1 MSKSILYNENA
12 RQALERGMDIL
23 CKAVATTLGPKGR
36 NVVIER
42 KYGPPQIIN
51 DGVSIA
57 KEIELENHIENT
69 GVALIRQAASK
80 TNEIAGDGT
89 STATVLAHA
98 MVKQGMKNL
107 AAGSNPIALRR
118 GIQKATEF
126 IVNQISEY
134 ARPVEDT
141 NAIMQ
146 VATVSSGNDK
156 ETGLLIADA
165 LEKVGRD
172 GVISLEEGKS
182 TFTELEI
189 IEGMNFDRGMIS
201 PYFASDLERLEVVQ
215 ENAYVLL
222 TDKKITLVQ
231 QDLLPVLELVSKTGR
246 PLLII
251 ADDVEKEALA
261 TLVVNKLR
269 GIINVVA
276 IKCPGFGD
284 RRKTFLEDIAVLTNG
299 KVISDDIGASLQ
311 TVDIEML
318 GEVKKV
324 IVTKDTTT
332 LISDYFKEEVQARC
346 VQLRRQYECAE
357 TAYEKEKI
365 QERLAKLG
373 GGVALLKVGAA
384 TETEMKDK
392 KLRLED
398 AINATKAAVEEGIV
412 PGGGATLV
420 HIALDLKDWA
430 DEALEG
436 DERIGAQIVEK
447 AITAPLMAI
456 VANAGQNGPVI
467 VSKVQKMGFNFG
479 YNAADGEFVDM
490 YKAGIIDPAKV
501 TRSAIQNA
509 ASIAAM
515 VLTTECLIVNEQ
527 KEKLDKNNK
536 K

>member
-1 MSKSILYNENA
+1 MSKSILYNETA

-23 CKAVATTLGPKGR
+23 SKAVATTLGPRGR

-42 KYGPPQIIN
+42 KFGAPQIIN

-57 KEIELENHIENT
+57 KEIELKDHIENT

-107 AAGSNPIALRR
+107 AAGANPIALKR
-118 GIQKATEF
+118 GIEKAAAF

-134 ARPVEDT
+134 AQPVEDT
-141 NAIMQ
+141 NSIMQ
-146 VATVSSGNDK
+146 VGAVSAGNDQ
-156 ETGLLIADA
+156 ETGRLIADA

-182 TFTELEI
+182 TNTELEI
-189 IEGMNFDRGMIS
+189 IEGMSFDRGMIS
-201 PYFASDLERLEVVQ
+201 PYFATEGERMEVVL

-231 QDLLPVLELVSKTGR
+231 QDLLPVLELVTKTGR
-246 PLLII
+246 PLLIV

-269 GIINVVA
+269 GILNVVA
-276 IKCPGFGD
+276 IRCPGFGD
-284 RRKTFLEDIAVLTNG
+284 RRKTFLDDIGILTGG
-299 KVISDDIGASLQ
+299 KVVSDDIGASLQ
-311 TVDIEML
+311 NIDLEML

-324 IVTKDTTT
+324 IVTKDNTT
-332 LISDYFKEEVQARC
+332 LISDYFKQEVQDRC
-346 VQLRRQYECAE
+346 AQLRRQYDLAE
-357 TAYEKEKI
+357 TGYEKEKI

-420 HIALDLKDWA
+420 HIADDLQEWA
-430 DEALEG
+430 SEYLEG
-436 DERIGAQIVEK
+436 DERIGASIVEK
-447 AITAPLMAI
+447 AILAPLQAI
-456 VANAGQNGPVI
+456 VANSGKVGAVI
-467 VSKVQKMGFNFG
+467 VAKVKKLDFNFG
-479 YNAADGEFVDM
+479 YNAATGEFVDM
-490 YKAGIIDPAKV
+490 IEAGIIDPAKV
-501 TRSAIQNA
+501 TRSAVQNA
-509 ASIAAM
+509 ASIAGM
-515 VLTTECLIVNEQ
+515 VLTTECLIVNSE
-527 KEKLDKNNK
+527 DD
-536 K
+536 

>member
-23 CKAVATTLGPKGR
+23 CKAVSTTLGPKGR

-57 KEIELENHIENT
+57 KEIELKDHIENT

-80 TNEIAGDGT
+80 TNEVSGDGT

-98 MVKQGMKNL
+98 MIKQGMKNL
-107 AAGSNPIALRR
+107 AAGSNPIALKR
-118 GIQKATEF
+118 GIQKAADF

-134 ARPVEDT
+134 AKPVKDT

-146 VATVSSGNDK
+146 VGTVSAGNDE
-156 ETGLLIADA
+156 ETGRLIANA
-165 LEKVGRD
+165 LEKVGRN

-182 TFTELEI
+182 TTTELEI

-201 PYFASDLERLEVVQ
+201 PYFASDLERMEVVL

-231 QDLLPVLELVSKTGR
+231 QDLLPVLELVSKRGR

-251 ADDVEKEALA
+251 AEDVEKEALA

-269 GIINVVA
+269 GILNVVA
-276 IKCPGFGD
+276 IKCPGFGE

-311 TVDIEML
+311 TIDLEML
-318 GEVKKV
+318 GEVRKV
-324 IVTKDTTT
+324 IVTKENTT
-332 LISDYFKEEVQARC
+332 LISDFFKDEVQKRC
-346 VQLRRQYECAE
+346 AQLRRQYESAD
-357 TAYEKEKI
+357 TSYEKEKI

-420 HIALDLKDWA
+420 HIAEELKAWA
-430 DEALEG
+430 EETLEG
-436 DERIGAQIVEK
+436 DEKVGANIVER

-456 VANAGQNGPVI
+456 VSNAGQIGPVI

-479 YNAADGEFVDM
+479 YNAADGQFVDM
-490 YKAGIIDPAKV
+490 FEAGIIDPAKV
-501 TRSAIQNA
+501 TRSAVQNA

-515 VLTTECLIVNEQ
+515 VLTTECLIVSQQ
-527 KEKLDKNNK
+527 KDKSIK

>member
-80 TNEIAGDGT
+80 TNEVSGDGT

-107 AAGSNPIALRR
+107 AAGSNPIALKR
-118 GIQKATEF
+118 GIQKASEF
-126 IVNQISEY
+126 IVSQISEY
-134 ARPVEDT
+134 AKPVEDT

-146 VATVSSGNDK
+146 VGTVSSGNDK
-156 ETGLLIADA
+156 ETGELIAKA
-165 LEKVGRD
+165 LEKVGRN

-182 TFTELEI
+182 TVTELEI

-201 PYFASDLERLEVVQ
+201 PYFATDLERLEVIQ

-222 TDKKITLVQ
+222 TDKKISLVQ

-269 GIINVVA
+269 GILNVVA

-284 RRKTFLEDIAVLTNG
+284 RRKTFLEDIAVLSNG

-311 TVDIEML
+311 TIDIDML
-318 GEVKKV
+318 GEIKKV
-324 IVTKDTTT
+324 IVTKDNTT
-332 LISDYFKEEVQARC
+332 LISDFFKDDVQARC
-346 VQLRRQYECAE
+346 TQLRRQYESADN
-357 TAYEKEKI
+357 AYEKEKI

-373 GGVALLKVGAA
+373 GGVALIKVGAA

-420 HIALDLKDWA
+420 HIAEDLKEWA

-436 DERIGAQIVEK
+436 DERIGAKIVEK

-456 VANAGQNGPVI
+456 VSNAGQNGPVI

-479 YNAADGEFVDM
+479 YNAADGQFVDM

-501 TRSAIQNA
+501 TRSAVQNA

-515 VLTTECLIVNEQ
+515 ILTTECLIVNEQ
-527 KEKLDKNNK
+527 KEKTDKNTK

>member
-80 TNEIAGDGT
+80 TNEVSGDGT

-98 MVKQGMKNL
+98 MVKEGMKNL
-107 AAGSNPIALRR
+107 AAGSNPMALKR
-118 GIQKATEF
+118 GIQKAAEF
-126 IVNQISEY
+126 IVSQISEY
-134 ARPVEDT
+134 ALPVEDT

-146 VATVSSGNDK
+146 VGTVSAGNDR
-156 ETGLLIADA
+156 ETGQLIANA

-182 TFTELEI
+182 TTTELEV
-189 IEGMNFDRGMIS
+189 IEGMNLDR
-201 PYFASDLERLEVVQ
+201 
-215 ENAYVLL
+215 
-222 TDKKITLVQ
+222 
-231 QDLLPVLELVSKTGR
+231 GR

-251 ADDVEKEALA
+251 AEDVEKEALA

-269 GIINVVA
+269 
-276 IKCPGFGD
+276 
-284 RRKTFLEDIAVLTNG
+284 
-299 KVISDDIGASLQ
+299 
-311 TVDIEML
+311 DIEML

-324 IVTKDTTT
+324 IVTKDSTT
-332 LISDYFKEEVQARC
+332 LISDYFKDEVKARC
-346 VQLRRQYECAE
+346 AQLRRQYESADS
-357 TAYEKEKI
+357 AYEKEKI

-420 HIALDLKDWA
+420 HISSDLKDWA
-430 DEALEG
+430 DYALEG
-436 DERIGAQIVEK
+436 DERIGAKLVEK
-447 AITAPLMAI
+447 AIMAPLMAI
-456 VANAGQNGPVI
+456 VTNAGQNGAVI
-467 VSKVQKMGFNFG
+467 VSKIQKMDFNFG
-479 YNAADGEFVDM
+479 YNAADGQFVNM
-490 YKAGIIDPAKV
+490 YEAGIIDPAKV

-527 KEKLDKNNK
+527 K
-536 K
+536 

>member
-1 MSKSILYNENA
+1 MSKSILYNEDA
-12 RQALERGMDIL
+12 RKALEKGMDIL

-57 KEIELENHIENT
+57 KEIELKDHIENT

-80 TNEIAGDGT
+80 TNEVSGDGT
-89 STATVLAHA
+89 STATVLAHS

-107 AAGSNPIALRR
+107 AAGANPIALRR
-118 GIQKATEF
+118 GIQKAADY

-134 ARPVEDT
+134 AQPVEDT
-141 NAIMQ
+141 ISIMQ
-146 VATVSSGNDK
+146 VGSVSAGNDK
-156 ETGLLIADA
+156 EVGELIANA

-182 TFTELEI
+182 TVTELEV
-189 IEGMNFDRGMIS
+189 IEGMSFDRGMIS
-201 PYFASDLERLEVVQ
+201 PYFASDMERMEVVQ
-215 ENAYVLL
+215 ENAYVLM

-251 ADDVEKEALA
+251 AEDVEKEALA

-269 GIINVVA
+269 GILNVVA
-276 IKCPGFGD
+276 IKCPGFGE
-284 RRKTFLEDIAVLTNG
+284 RRKSFLEDIAVLSGG
-299 KVISDDIGASLQ
+299 KVITDDIGASLQ
-311 TVDIEML
+311 TVDLEML
-318 GEVKKV
+318 GEIKKV
-324 IVTKDTTT
+324 IVTKETTT
-332 LISDYFKEEVQARC
+332 LISDFFKEDVQARC
-346 VQLRRQYECAE
+346 AQLRRQYESAD

-420 HIALDLKDWA
+420 HIALDLKAWA
-430 DEALEG
+430 DESLEG
-436 DERIGAQIVEK
+436 DERVGASIVEK
-447 AITAPLMAI
+447 AITAPLQAI
-456 VANAGQNGPVI
+456 VTNGGKNGAVI

-479 YNAADGEFVDM
+479 YNAADDEFVDM
-490 YKAGIIDPAKV
+490 FEAGIIDPAKV
-501 TRSAIQNA
+501 TRSAVQNA

-515 VLTTECLIVNEQ
+515 VLTTECLIVEKN
-527 KEKLDKNNK
+527 KEEKAQ
-536 K
+536 

>member
-1 MSKSILYNENA
+1 MSKSILYNETA
-12 RQALERGMDIL
+12 RQALEKGMDIL
-23 CKAVATTLGPKGR
+23 CKAVATTLGPRGR

-42 KYGPPQIIN
+42 KYGAPQIIN

-57 KEIELENHIENT
+57 KEIELKNHIENT

-80 TNEIAGDGT
+80 TNEVSGDGT

-107 AAGSNPIALRR
+107 AAGANPIALKR
-118 GIQKATEF
+118 GIEKASAF

-134 ARPVEDT
+134 AQPVEDT
-141 NAIMQ
+141 NSIMQ
-146 VATVSSGNDK
+146 VGAVSAGNDA
-156 ETGLLIADA
+156 ETGKLIADA

-182 TFTELEI
+182 TVTELEV
-189 IEGMNFDRGMIS
+189 IEGMSFDRGMIS
-201 PYFASDLERLEVVQ
+201 PYFASEGERMEVVL

-231 QDLLPVLELVSKTGR
+231 QDLLPVLELVTKTGR

-269 GIINVVA
+269 GILNVVA
-276 IKCPGFGD
+276 IRCPGFGD
-284 RRKTFLEDIAVLTNG
+284 RRKTFLDDIGILTGG
-299 KVISDDIGASLQ
+299 KVVSDDIGASLQ
-311 TVDIEML
+311 NVDLEML

-324 IVTKDTTT
+324 IVTKENTT

-346 VQLRRQYECAE
+346 TQLRRQYDLAD
-357 TAYEKEKI
+357 TGYEKEKI

-420 HIALDLKDWA
+420 HIADDLHEWA
-430 DEALEG
+430 EENLEG
-436 DERIGAQIVEK
+436 DELIGATIVEK
-447 AITAPLMAI
+447 SIISPLQAI
-456 VANAGQNGPVI
+456 VANSGNVGAVI
-467 VSKVQKMGFNFG
+467 VSKVKKLDFNFG
-479 YNAADGEFVDM
+479 YNAANGKFVDM
-490 YKAGIIDPAKV
+490 IEAGIIDPAKV
-501 TRSAIQNA
+501 TRSAVQNA
-509 ASIAAM
+509 ASIASM
-515 VLTTECLIVNEQ
+515 VLTTECLIVNS
-527 KEKLDKNNK
+527 EKD
-536 K
+536 

>member
-1 MSKSILYNENA
+1 MSKSILYNEDA
-12 RQALERGMDIL
+12 RKALEKGMDIL
-23 CKAVATTLGPKGR
+23 CKAVAITLGPKGR

-57 KEIELENHIENT
+57 KEIELKDHIENT
-69 GVALIRQAASK
+69 GVALIRQAAAK
-80 TNEIAGDGT
+80 TNEVAGDGT
-89 STATVLAHA
+89 STATVLAHS

-107 AAGSNPIALRR
+107 AAGANPIALRR
-118 GIQKATEF
+118 GIQKASDF

-134 ARPVEDT
+134 AQPVEDT
-141 NAIMQ
+141 NSIMQ
-146 VATVSSGNDK
+146 VGCVSAGNDTEVGK
-156 ETGLLIADA
+156 LIADA

-182 TFTELEI
+182 TVTELEI
-189 IEGMNFDRGMIS
+189 IEGMSFDRGMIS
-201 PYFASDLERLEVVQ
+201 PYFSSDMDRMEVTQ

-251 ADDVEKEALA
+251 AEDVEKEALA

-269 GIINVVA
+269 GILNVVA

-284 RRKTFLEDIAVLTNG
+284 RRKAFLEDIAVLSGG
-299 KVISDDIGASLQ
+299 KVITDDVGASLQ
-311 TVDIEML
+311 TIDLEML
-318 GEVKKV
+318 GEIKKV
-324 IVTKDTTT
+324 IVTKESTT
-332 LISDYFKEEVQARC
+332 LISDFFKEDVKARC
-346 VQLRRQYECAE
+346 AQLRRQYESAD

-373 GGVALLKVGAA
+373 GGVALIKVGAA

-420 HIALDLKDWA
+420 HIAEDLNDWA
-430 DEALEG
+430 SESLEG
-436 DERIGAQIVEK
+436 DERVGAAIVEK
-447 AITAPLMAI
+447 AITFPLQAI
-456 VANAGQNGPVI
+456 VSNAGKNGPVV
-467 VSKVQKMGFNFG
+467 VSKVQRMDFNFG
-479 YNAADGEFVDM
+479 YNAADDEFVDM
-490 YKAGIIDPAKV
+490 FEAGIIDPAKV
-501 TRSAIQNA
+501 TRSAVQNA

-515 VLTTECLIVNEQ
+515 VLTTECLIV
-527 KEKLDKNNK
+527 DKNK
-536 K
+536 EEKVK